1 MVNESC
7 IFPIEFQSYE
17 WYSINQTIRLT
28 ITNNNIELNG
38 INKRYHCQKM
48 ISSEK
53 PISIYRIRTFT
64 NWYLVSRENLFFHIL
79 FPSIFF

>member
-1 MVNESC
+1 M
-7 IFPIEFQSYE
+7 I
-17 WYSINQTIRLT
+17 

-53 PISIYRIRTFT
+53 SITIYRIRTFT
-64 NWYLVSRENLFFHIL
+64 NWYLGFRERFFFLFT
-79 FPSIFF
+79 FF